1 VRSKKSVIYAL
12 VSKLK
17 FVQDNSNHKVYT
29 LHYRNRQI
37 RTYLSHSKSK
47 KHKDVVD
54 HDLNLMA
61 SEMGINLGL
70 FKSIIDC
77 CKSFKEYVGAST
89 KLVDIK

>member
-1 VRSKKSVIYAL
+1 MRSKKSVTYAL

-29 LHYRNRQI
+29 LQYKNRKV

-47 KHKDVVD
+47 KHKDIEN

-70 FKSIIDC
+70 FKDIIDC
-77 CKSFKEYVGAST
+77 CKSFNDYITASA
-89 KLVDIK
+89 KLVDTK